1 MSKQSKSIRILLADD
16 HTIVRQGLAKL
27 LESEPGF
34 EVVDQARDGWEA
46 IQKAE
51 ALRPDVAIM
60 DISMPHLNGIEAT
73 RHIKKLVPETRIL
86 ILSMYSQDRYI
97 SEVLKLGASGYL
109 LKDSGG
115 EEIIYA
121 VRVAVSGKIYLSPA
135 ISKIVVHDYLN
146 YKRNSPESG
155 YFELLTPRER
165 EVFQLLA
172 EGHTMRGIADLLSV
186 SLSTIKT
193 HKANIKEKLD
203 IEGTSQIIQLAVKIG
218 IVNLNS
224 SPK

>member
-1 MSKQSKSIRILLADD
+1 MNKQTKNIRILLADD

-27 LESEPGF
+27 LECEPGF
-34 EVVDQARDGWEA
+34 EVVDQVRDGWEA
-46 IQKAE
+46 IQKVE
-51 ALRPDVAIM
+51 SHRPDVVIM
-60 DISMPHLNGIEAT
+60 DISMPNLNGIEAT
-73 RHIKKLVPETRIL
+73 RHIKRIDASTKIL
-86 ILSMYSQDRYI
+86 ALSMYSQERYI

-121 VRVAVSGKIYLSPA
+121 VQVAMSGKVYLSPA
-135 ISKIVVHDYLN
+135 ISKIVIQDYIN
-146 YKRNSPESG
+146 YKRSSPESG
-155 YFELLTPRER
+155 YFDLLTPREK

-172 EGHTMRGIADLLSV
+172 EGNTMRKIAEKLSV

-193 HKANIKEKLD
+193 HKSSIQEKLD
-203 IEGTSQIIQLAVKIG
+203 IDSTSRLIQLAIKIG
-218 IVNLNS
+218 MVDLHS